1 MHLKDRLTDGS
12 DMARWPA
19 GWPRVVSEP
28 AGGARWDLRV
38 KPCLVNWLRFRMKK
52 YAAEFRWAFDD
63 KDFDALGAVEP
74 L

>member
-1 MHLKDRLTDGS
+1 MMRNAMG
-12 DMARWPA
+12 
-19 GWPRVVSEP
+19 E
-28 AGGARWDLRV
+28 
-38 KPCLVNWLRFRMKK
+38 